1 MAVTTVPD
9 TKKKTKN
16 NNIQTRVHSNWTR
29 DQQLTSVLLKMNINE
44 FKAIQKETESYKIL

>member
-9 TKKKTKN
+9 TRKIKKN